1 MKRRRRATFVLVTLV
16 VALATTLAPAAAG
29 GAPRP
34 PKVSV
39 IVVLDDQIDV
49 GAITAPTRRARL
61 AAVEQALHT
70 EAAITQVSLVDLL
83 TERQDQGLV
92 GSFTPLWIVN
102 GIAVTADPVVIDE
115 LASRAEVRAIQPD
128 RTFEAPASIATTTA
142 AIATPEANVAKIN
155 APALWDLGFRG
166 QGIVVASM
174 DTGVDATHPD
184 LAGSWR
190 GGTNSWYDPN
200 GQHATPTDVNGHGTW
215 TMGAMVGGDAG
226 GTAIGVAPG
235 ASWIA
240 VKIFNDQ
247 GVATSTGIHQGFQWL
262 LDPDGN
268 PATPDAP
275 NVVNDSWT
283 MSTGGCA
290 LDFQTD
296 LQNLRAAGILP
307 VFAAGNDG
315 PNAGTSASPA
325 NNPEAFAVGSVDGTD
340 TIAASSS
347 RGPSACDATTFPE
360 LVAPGVGIHTT
371 DLYSSYVD
379 ESGTSMAAPQAT
391 GALALLLDAFPGLT
405 ADRQAAALT
414 NGALDLG
421 APGADDTYGFGR
433 LDVLASYHWLQT
445 APDFLLG
452 TTPSS
457 GGVTPG
463 GTASFTVTST
473 PANGF
478 AADVALSLS
487 GLPAQVGTPSFTP
500 STISGGGGSSQLT
513 IVTPANAPPGT
524 YPFTITGTGGT
535 ASHTS
540 SVTLE
545 IDASPQPDFTI
556 VVAPAAKSVKH
567 GKATSFS
574 VTLTP
579 LNGFN
584 KWVKLSATGLPPNA
598 TVTFKPKTT
607 PLPVTSTMKVK
618 TAWGTPQGTYTIT
631 VMATK
636 DSLIHT
642 ATVVLTVR

>member
-1 MKRRRRATFVLVTLV
+1 MSRRRGAAVALVTLA
-16 VALATTLAPAAAG
+16 VALATTLTPSAAG
-29 GAPRP
+29 GVPRP

-39 IVVLDDQIDV
+39 IVVLGDQTDV
-49 GAITAPTRRARL
+49 GAIEAPTRRARL
-61 AAVEQALHT
+61 AAVEQALSN
-70 EAAITQVSLVDLL
+70 EATITQASLVDLL
-83 TERQDQGLV
+83 TERQQQGLV
-92 GSFTPLWIVN
+92 ASFTPLWVVN
-102 GIAVTADPVVIDE
+102 GIAVTADQAVIAE
-115 LASRAEVRAIQPD
+115 LAARPEVAAIQPD
-128 RTFEAPASIATTTA
+128 RTFEAPAATATTPA
-142 AIATPEANVAKIN
+142 AVATPEANVAKIN

-200 GQHATPTDVNGHGTW
+200 GEHATPTDVNGHGTW

-283 MSTGGCA
+283 MSSGGCA
-290 LDFQTD
+290 LDFQAD

-315 PNAGTSASPA
+315 PNANTSASPA
-325 NNPEAFAVGSVDGTD
+325 NNPDAFAVGSVDGTD
-340 TIAASSS
+340 TIAPSSS

-360 LVAPGVGIHTT
+360 LVAPGVNIHTT
-371 DLYSSYVD
+371 DLYGGYVD
-379 ESGTSMAAPQAT
+379 ESGTSIAAPEAA

-421 APGADDTYGFGR
+421 APGADDTYGLGR
-433 LDVLASYHWLQT
+433 LDVLASYQWLRSV
-445 APDFLLG
+445 PDFSLG
-452 TTPSS
+452 AAPSS
-457 GGVTPG
+457 GTVTAG
-463 GTASFTVTST
+463 GTTSFTVTST
-473 PANGF
+473 AANGF
-478 AADVALSLS
+478 TTDVALSLS
-487 GLPAQVGTPSFTP
+487 GLPAQVGSASFSP
-500 STISGGGGSSQLT
+500 STLSGGGGSSQLT
-513 IVTPANAPPGT
+513 ISTPASAPPGT
-524 YPFTITGTGGT
+524 YPLTITGTGGST
-535 ASHTS
+535 SHTTG
-540 SVTLE
+540 VTL
-545 IDASPQPDFTI
+545 AVSAPQQPDFTML
-556 VVAPAAKSVKH
+556 VTPGTASVKH
-567 GKATSFS
+567 GKAATFL
-574 VTLTP
+574 VVLTP
-579 LNGFN
+579 TGGFT

-618 TAWGTPQGTYTIT
+618 TAWGTPKGTYTIT
-631 VMATK
+631 VTAVK
-636 DSLIHT
+636 DSSIHT

>member
-1 MKRRRRATFVLVTLV
+1 MSRRRGAAVVLVTLAIV
-16 VALATTLAPAAAG
+16 MAATLAPAAAG
-29 GAPRP
+29 GSPGS

-39 IVVLDDQIDV
+39 IVVLGDQTDV
-49 GAITAPTRRARL
+49 GAITAPSRRARL
-61 AAVEQALHT
+61 AAVEQALHA
-70 EAAITQVSLVDLL
+70 EAAITQASLVDLL
-83 TERQDQGLV
+83 AERRSQGLV
-92 GSFTPLWIVN
+92 DSFTPLWIVN
-102 GIAVTADPVVIDE
+102 GIAVTADPAVLAE
-115 LASRAEVRAIQPD
+115 LAARPEVSAIQPD
-128 RTFEAPASIATTTA
+128 RTFEAPAATATTLAATA
-142 AIATPEANVAKIN
+142 APEANVSRIN

-174 DTGVDATHPD
+174 DTGVDASHPD

-215 TMGAMVGGDAG
+215 TMGAMVGGEAG

-268 PATPDAP
+268 PSTPDAP

-283 MSTGGCA
+283 MSSGGCA
-290 LDFQTD
+290 LDFQSD

-315 PNAGTSASPA
+315 PNASTSASPA

-340 TIAASSS
+340 TIAPSSS

-360 LVAPGVGIHTT
+360 LVAPGVNIHTT
-371 DLYSSYVD
+371 DLYGGYVD
-379 ESGTSMAAPQAT
+379 ESGTSMAAPEAA
-391 GALALLLDAFPGLT
+391 GALALLLDAFPGLS
-405 ADRQAAALT
+405 ADRQAAALE

-421 APGADDTYGFGR
+421 TTGADNTYGYGR
-433 LDVLASYHWLQT
+433 LDVLASYHWLQAT
-445 APDFLLG
+445 PDFSLG
-452 TTPSS
+452 ASPSTQS
-457 GGVTPG
+457 VTAGGSI
-463 GTASFTVTST
+463 SFTVTGT

-478 AADVALSLS
+478 TTDVGLSLS
-487 GLPAQVGTPSFTP
+487 GLPAQVGTASFSPATL
-500 STISGGGGSSQLT
+500 SGGAGSSQLT
-513 IVTPANAPPGT
+513 ISTPASAPPGS
-524 YPFTITGTGGT
+524 YPLTITGTGGST
-535 ASHTS
+535 SHTS
-540 SVTLE
+540 GVTLQVN
-545 IDASPQPDFTI
+545 APQQPDFTML
-556 VVAPAAKSVKH
+556 VTPATASVRH
-567 GKATSFS
+567 GKTATFF
-574 VTLTP
+574 VALTP
-579 LNGFN
+579 TGGFN
-584 KWVKLSATGLPPNA
+584 KWVKLSATGLPPNT

-618 TAWGTPQGTYTIT
+618 TAAGTPKGTYTIT
-631 VMATK
+631 VTAAK
-636 DSLIHT
+636 DSWIHT